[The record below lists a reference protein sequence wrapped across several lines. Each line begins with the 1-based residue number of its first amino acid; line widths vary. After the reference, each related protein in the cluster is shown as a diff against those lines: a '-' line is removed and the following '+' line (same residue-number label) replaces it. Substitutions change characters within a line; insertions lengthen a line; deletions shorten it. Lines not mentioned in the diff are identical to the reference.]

1 MNNKRKFIGVKDLI
15 LGVLLSCVVL
25 VLFFVVSPILQPL
38 GVHVS
43 LVLTVVIP
51 AIIGG
56 SVFLLLINKSLRTG
70 TFFVFCLP
78 FALVFMI
85 TGTIATP
92 IMYLL
97 CGISGELIM
106 LGRGWQAKWR
116 GVIPYCLFWLVSSFG
131 SLVSMLIMPESS
143 VKAFMGMGMDQAAA
157 QAMFDNSFATM
168 SNPVFITVQ
177 AVSAVV
183 AAILGYF
190 IGTKILLKH
199 FKGAGVA

>member
-1 MNNKRKFIGVKDLI
+1 MKKERKYIGVKDLI

-25 VLFFVVSPILQPL
+25 VLFFVVSPLLQPL

-43 LVLTVVIP
+43 LILAVVIP

-56 SVFLLLINKSLRTG
+56 SVYLLLINKSPRTG
-70 TFFVFCLP
+70 TIFVFCLP
-78 FALVFMI
+78 FALMFMI
-85 TGTIATP
+85 TGTVATP

-97 CGISGELIM
+97 CGIIGELIM
-106 LGRGWQAKWR
+106 LGGGWQTKWC

-143 VKAFMGMGMDQAAA
+143 VKAFMGMGMDQTTA
-157 QAMFDNSFATM
+157 QTMFETSLATFTD
-168 SNPVFITVQ
+168 PVFITVQ
-177 AVSAVV
+177 AVSAIA